1 MIAVM
6 HPRRMLLAISTLC
19 VALAAS
25 TGAATAAT
33 DTTAPG
39 STEPAT
45 DNTGAGGEAAYPVT
59 IAHKYG
65 ETTVEEFPERIA
77 VVGLLEQDALIGLG
91 VVPVATTE
99 WFGEHPGAVWPWAA
113 DELEALGA
121 EPPVVVGGSAEM
133 NFESVAAQDP
143 DLILALYSGLTAED
157 YELLSAIAPTIA
169 QPGEYIDYGIPW
181 DELTL
186 TVGQVIGKS
195 DEAAAL
201 VADVEAQFA
210 AATEAHPE
218 FVGATS
224 VMATPYEG
232 VWVYGPEDVRGRFL
246 TDLGF
251 ELPADLAEITG
262 AEFGGDL
269 SDEHLDLLDVDVVV
283 WLDAVGLAEQ
293 APANYTSLAVHQEG
307 REVFVDSFGSTLGGA
322 TSFVTVLSLPYLID
336 GLTPMLAA
344 AIDGDTATSVP
355 ATEE

>member
-1 MIAVM
+1 MAL
-6 HPRRMLLAISTLC
+6 P
-19 VALAAS
+19 ALAFAAVLV
-25 TGAATAAT
+25 GAGVPPVAEANEHGAT
-33 DTTAPG
+33 DPPSDT
-39 STEPAT
+39 
-45 DNTGAGGEAAYPVT
+45 YPVT
-59 IAHKYG
+59 IEHKYG

-77 VVGLLEQDALIGLG
+77 VVGLLEQDALLALG

-99 WFGEHPGAVWPWAA
+99 WFGEHAGTVWPWAV

-121 EPPVVVGGSAEM
+121 EPPVVLGASAEI

-143 DLILALYSGLTAED
+143 DLILALYSGLTDQD

-169 QPGEYIDYGIPW
+169 QPSEYVDYGIPW
-181 DELTL
+181 EELTRK
-186 TVGQVIGKS
+186 VGQVVGKA
-195 DEAAAL
+195 DEADAL

-246 TDLGF
+246 TNLGF
-251 ELPADLAEITG
+251 ELPADLAEVTG

-269 SDEHLDLLDVDVVV
+269 SDEHLDMLDVDVIV
-283 WLDAVGLAEQ
+283 WLDAEGLAEQ
-293 APANYTSLAVHQEG
+293 APGNYTSLAVHQDG
-307 REVFVDSFGSTLGGA
+307 REVFVDSFNSTLGGA
-322 TSFVTVLSLPYLID
+322 TSFVTVLSLPYLLD

-344 AIDGDTATSVP
+344 AIDGDPDTTVPP
-355 ATEE
+355 ATD

>member
-1 MIAVM
+1 MIAVSR
-6 HPRRMLLAISTLC
+6 PRRIVLTTLS
-19 VALAAS
+19 ALCIATAAG
-25 TGAATAAT
+25 TGASAAT
-33 DTTAPG
+33 DTTVPDSSG
-39 STEPAT
+39 PPASG
-45 DNTGAGGEAAYPVT
+45 DEATYPIT

-99 WFGEHPGAVWPWAA
+99 WFGEHAGAVWPWAA

-121 EPPVVVGGSAEM
+121 EPPVVLGGSAEI
-133 NFESVAAQDP
+133 NFESVAAQSP
-143 DLILALYSGLTAED
+143 DLILALYSGLTEQD
-157 YELLSAIAPTIA
+157 YELLSDIAPTVA
-169 QPGEYIDYGIPW
+169 QPSEYIDYGIPW

-186 TVGQVIGKS
+186 TVGQIVGKS

-210 AATEAHPE
+210 AASEAHPE

-283 WLDAVGLAEQ
+283 WLDADGLADQ
-293 APANYTSLAVHQEG
+293 APGNYTSLAVHQEG
-307 REVFVDSFGSTLGGA
+307 REVFVDSFNSTLGGA
-322 TSFVTVLSLPYLID
+322 TSFVTVLSLPYLIE

-344 AIDGDTATSVP
+344 AIDGDTETSVP
-355 ATEE
+355 PAAE